1 MQSKTPMVTFRDVTM
16 MLSCICG
23 LLLNI
28 ILYLVGFWI
37 CQTNMQLIIIMVG
50 MSLFFGYV
58 IDTTIKK
65 IIRFVNWRF

>member
-1 MQSKTPMVTFRDVTM
+1 MKSKPPMVTFRDVTM
-16 MLSCICG
+16 ILSCVCG

-37 CQTNMQLIIIMVG
+37 CKTNMQLIIIMVG

-58 IDTTIKK
+58 LNTVINKV
-65 IIRFVNWRF
+65 IRFINWRF